1 MAARAG
7 CGRRQRV
14 NPVGRLAFTFLLVI
28 CDIAA
33 FSAPARAQQPV
44 PPGQGQTIPP
54 FQQSPVEP
62 PFSPLFGPYT
72 PPPTEALPGQPPP
85 PPPFMKK
92 GGRVAAPAAQEE
104 RFVLTPSILIDEAY
118 TDNVF
123 LDNDFKR
130 SDFITS
136 FTPGLLLGFR
146 MPDFGVGVGYVFTS
160 EIYAKETELNDAL
173 ARWGASVA
181 AFYDLTPRLRLNFE
195 AAYFEDNNTT
205 ASGIAGI
212 STGRTNSRGA
222 AASPAL
228 TWQFDPLT
236 RIHLSAAWY
245 TQSFDQDQFT
255 NVALNT
261 YNTYTF
267 TPTVSRKITP
277 NLTGTFRYQYL
288 FSDVGNGQNAEYHLI
303 LPGIDYQIRPD
314 LFATL
319 SVGPQITTE
328 GQTGTTLAAQVGL
341 TKNFTWGS
349 IGLNGSRAEVPAGG
363 IGGSAETNTVGLYAT
378 ITNLFLRGL
387 TLGLTPSYT
396 NSSGDGSLGTTE
408 SVNLQV
414 LATYPITRWMIGF
427 LAYNYFR
434 QRTNGTDLNDVDANR
449 VTLGIQLFETVR
461 PR

>member
-1 MAARAG
+1 
-7 CGRRQRV
+7 V
-14 NPVGRLAFTFLLVI
+14 NPVGRLALTFLLVI

-62 PFSPLFGPYT
+62 PFSPLSGPYT

-92 GGRVAAPAAQEE
+92 GGRAALPAAQEE

-123 LDNDFKR
+123 LDNDFMR
-130 SDFITS
+130 SGFITS

-236 RIHLSAAWY
+236 RIQLSAAC
-245 TQSFDQDQFT
+245 QSGHHRRLPTPRDESRQQERHGPVVEDEGAKYGNGNPRPHSASGDRPHRVRNERHEHQNRHQQRGQRGSEEANAQPLALQGLQDQS
-255 NVALNT
+255 LGE
-261 YNTYTF
+261 
-267 TPTVSRKITP
+267 R
-277 NLTGTFRYQYL
+277 R
-288 FSDVGNGQNAEYHLI
+288 H
-303 LPGIDYQIRPD
+303 DYSSISTQC
-314 LFATL
+314 
-319 SVGPQITTE
+319 
-328 GQTGTTLAAQVGL
+328 
-341 TKNFTWGS
+341 WGS
-349 IGLNGSRAEVPAGG
+349 AV
-363 IGGSAETNTVGLYAT
+363 TNTSSPSA
-378 ITNLFLRGL
+378 RGSVAAER
-387 TLGLTPSYT
+387 TMSWRPSQST
-396 NSSGDGSLGTTE
+396 
-408 SVNLQV
+408 
-414 LATYPITRWMIGF
+414 
-427 LAYNYFR
+427 
-434 QRTNGTDLNDVDANR
+434 
-449 VTLGIQLFETVR
+449 
-461 PR
+461 